1 MTGGAEMQTLD
12 PDLAV
17 RTLKRDGIFVV
28 ERYLTDEALGRLS
41 REFELLFDRRLDGV
55 SPEDHPPGRS
65 VRIRSSQ
72 ARRDA
77 IPGILEIFLSD
88 GFREVSQRYLPSG
101 SEFNL
106 EIVATHETKTIPIT
120 NTHFDN
126 LRSLKFMIYLMDT
139 DEANGAFRYAKG
151 TQSANERFRRHYLIC
166 GGRLDDLPNIAGE
179 DEGVWPQPI
188 CAPAGS
194 LLIFDTEGFHSG
206 GCLTMGRERKVMRA
220 RSLYSGQPIGYPS
233 RFSLE
238 RLRRSRFNPLR
249 MLAPSFPPSRKATR
263 GRARAD

>member
-1 MTGGAEMQTLD
+1 MTQPAVMRNLD

-17 RTLKRDGIFVV
+17 RTLKRDGIFIV
-28 ERYLTDEALGRLS
+28 ERCLTDEALGRLS
-41 REFELLFDRRLDGV
+41 QEFDSLFDRKIDGV

-72 ARRDA
+72 AGRDA
-77 IPGILEIFLSD
+77 IPGILNVFLSD
-88 GFREVSQRYLPSG
+88 GFREVARGYLPGG
-101 SEFNL
+101 SDFNL
-106 EIVATHETKTIPIT
+106 EIVATHETKPIPIT
-120 NTHFDN
+120 NIHLDN

-151 TQSANERFRRHYLIC
+151 TQSVNERFRRHYLIC
-166 GGRLDDLPNIAGE
+166 GGRLDDLPNIAAE
-179 DEGVWPQPI
+179 DEGVKPEPI

-194 LLIFDTEGFHSG
+194 LLVFDTEGFHSG
-206 GCLTMGRERKVMRA
+206 GCLTPGRERKVMRA
-220 RSLYSGQPIGYPS
+220 RSLFSGQTIGEPD

-238 RLRRSRFNPLR
+238 RLRRSRFNPLKI
-249 MLAPSFPPSRKATR
+249 LATSGPPGRKATR